1 MFHAIRRV
9 PNHLNIPLLTQSS
22 ATSIRT
28 PIMIP
33 PTITTRTAFA
43 TIAGLALAAEIAF
56 ATAVPAPANGDIYLA
71 FRASGGD
78 GAADSYIVKLGPSTS
93 FLNAPLGSSFTVSG
107 LGDIGSDLTAKY
119 GPTWNSRGDLFW
131 GIFGLRSG
139 VSPQLYSSRQRNPL
153 TTIATAWPALDTIS
167 LNTTSSQ
174 INSVLN
180 GNYGYRVLDATANS
194 AVAAFQSNT
203 ANTSSYNYQVAT
215 AGTTDFGSTS
225 AWASIEGNFAG
236 GTSATVLDLFRIASA
251 GVTRV
256 GNFTISNAGAVQFT
270 SLPALAP
277 VDTDGDGVSDAD
289 EALAGTNPND
299 PSDFFRVQAL
309 SRSGAGTGVS
319 FKTIPARNYLIY
331 YSQDLAA
338 SSWQLIATIAGGAS
352 PATIEYVDSD
362 PVRVARPTGFYKVA
376 VTQ

>member
-1 MFHAIRRV
+1 MRAGKSPIASTSR
-9 PNHLNIPLLTQSS
+9 LNPVISNLNPS
-22 ATSIRT
+22 

-33 PTITTRTAFA
+33 PSITPRTAFA
-43 TIAGLALAAEIAF
+43 AIAGLALAAESTF
-56 ATAVPAPANGDIYLA
+56 ATSVPAPANGDIFLA

-78 GAADSYIVKLGPSTS
+78 GAAESYIVKLGPSTS
-93 FLNAPLGSSFTVSG
+93 FLTAPSGSSFTVSG
-107 LGDIGSDLTAKY
+107 LGDISSDLTAKY
-119 GPTWNSRGDLFW
+119 GPTWNTRGDLFW
-131 GIFGLRSG
+131 GIFGLSSG
-139 VSPQLYSSRQRNPL
+139 VSPQIYGSRQRNPPI
-153 TTIATAWPALDTIS
+153 TVATAWPALDTIS
-167 LNTTSSQ
+167 LNTTASQ

-194 AVAAFQSNT
+194 AVAAFQSNA
-203 ANTSSYNYQVAT
+203 ANTSSYNYQVAS

-225 AWASIEGNFAG
+225 AWASIEGNFAS

-270 SLPALAP
+270 ALPSSVP
-277 VDTDGDGVSDAD
+277 VDSDGDGVSDAD

-299 PSDFFRVQAL
+299 PNDLFRVQAL
-309 SRSGAGTGVS
+309 SRSAAGTGVS
-319 FKTIPARNYLIY
+319 FKTIPARTYLIY
-331 YSQDLAA
+331 YSPDLAA
-338 SSWQLIATIAGGAS
+338 SAWQLIATIAGGAS